1 MKAVLVVCEGRHD
14 VVFVQKSLAANGE
27 CREVKKRIGQLPS
40 PFGKGKTTHTGL
52 LAGRFARSDVEGL
65 TMAEAARSPE
75 PWFGTPFR
83 NKSGNTIFFPVWTG
97 GKGATNSVRDLLQ
110 DLQDAFEPDLLM
122 GNDVQQY
129 AIAFLFDAD
138 EVGVAKTL
146 ERFRERYADQLGDL
160 DGTRHAS
167 WTTGTTVPVGCFVF
181 HRGPTDPKGTLED
194 HLEPMAEQAWPDR
207 YPEAHRFVEE
217 QRQPTDQAS
226 KNNAY
231 RVKATIAV
239 SGQFDYPGAPM
250 TTMIQKR
257 LNQEHFHAS
266 ALSCELAK
274 FLSNTP
280 WKRRG
285 DA

>member
-1 MKAVLVVCEGRHD
+1 
-14 VVFVQKSLAANGE
+14 
-27 CREVKKRIGQLPS
+27 
-40 PFGKGKTTHTGL
+40 
-52 LAGRFARSDVEGL
+52 
-65 TMAEAARSPE
+65 MAEAARSAE
-75 PWFGTPFR
+75 PWFETPLED
-83 NKSGNTIFFPVWTG
+83 KSRKTIFFPVWTG

-110 DLQDAFEPDLLM
+110 DLEDAFEPDILM

-146 ERFRERYADQLGDL
+146 ERCRERYADQLGDL
-160 DGTRHAS
+160 DGTRHAR

-181 HRGPTDPKGTLED
+181 HRGLTDPKGTLED

-226 KNNAY
+226 KNDAY
-231 RVKATIAV
+231 RVKATITV
-239 SGQFDYPGAPM
+239 SGQFDHPGAPM
-250 TTMIQKR
+250 TTIIR
-257 LNQEHFHAS
+257 EGLHQEHLHKS
-266 ALSCELAK
+266 ALSRELAE
-274 FLSNTP
+274 FLSKPP
-280 WKRRG
+280 WRRRG